1 MKAAAAQHQNVHRSF
16 ATPTGGGRR
25 KLAFSTLAVFGA
37 LESKATEARGGC
49 SQNQVQYEGALTKYT
64 SIIFCH
70 GIGSPREYL
79 SAANFIDALDRQGNR
94 ENPSELG
101 YIREISSEIEA
112 SSKDKGSFRNYV
124 EFTRFQRIQD
134 KPRPVK
140 KYRVYEAYWAA
151 DQHKNPGIFGV
162 LLWTLKIAFT
172 FILTSASRWRKY
184 PTHKRRI
191 LNKIKVSGDL
201 RRKMEKRYSE
211 FDNSDN
217 RERFPKGRFRDF
229 QKYLSES
236 SSGQER
242 DNLQEL
248 ASAWRRGLKKGN
260 LEAFLK
266 AVVVATPLLAILVF
280 TYTFFFF
287 VSSKLVGT
295 IEFDFLQIEVPSQI
309 VAFLATL
316 LVASGAWVL
325 SRRLIS
331 DVMAWTTMHE
341 GHERFL
347 TRERRVNLAKDLIQD
362 VLLDNNCTRCVLVG
376 HSLGSAII
384 LDAFLRLNSHCRA
397 TNISEADREKSV
409 AEVRKVSHIF
419 TIGSPIQKIASLF
432 YADSGENHRY
442 HRVRHSNPYLLDQ
455 PAWGEHGGPR
465 IVNFWSRYDL
475 VSSEINCLLQA
486 MESNGDEGDAIG
498 VDNIEVAPIGT
509 PFPLAAH
516 SGYFNDPF
524 SMAVIYQSIAS
535 GNLSEARM
543 HRASFKSE
551 ISGWMNIILTA
562 LSFLFVASI
571 VLWISIDVND
581 GWLTAGVASMALIT
595 LSAVF
600 AVIRLDYRRHRGDAK
615 D

>member
-1 MKAAAAQHQNVHRSF
+1 M
-16 ATPTGGGRR
+16 RR
-25 KLAFSTLAVFGA
+25 RQAEAGASLHFSPLPFSWHWNLNLPRHAGVVCKTKYNMGD
-37 LESKATEARGGC
+37 
-49 SQNQVQYEGALTKYT
+49 ALTKYT

-101 YIREISSEIEA
+101 YIRRISSKIEA

-124 EFTRFQRIQD
+124 AFTRYQHIRGE
-134 KPRPVK
+134 PRPVK
-140 KYRVYEAYWAA
+140 KYRVYEAYWAG
-151 DQHKNPGIFGV
+151 DQNKSPGILGV
-162 LLWTLKIAFT
+162 LLWILKIAFT
-172 FILTSASRWRKY
+172 FALTATARWRKY

-191 LNKIKVSGDL
+191 LNKIEASGDL

-217 RERFPKGRFRDF
+217 RGRFPKGRFRDF
-229 QKYLSES
+229 QEYLSES

-242 DNLQEL
+242 GDLQEL
-248 ASAWRRGLKKGN
+248 ASAWRRGLKKNN

-266 AVVVATPLLAILVF
+266 VVVVSTPLLTLLVF
-280 TYTFFFF
+280 TYTLFFF

-316 LVASGAWVL
+316 LAASGAWVL
-325 SRRLIS
+325 SRRLVS

-362 VLLDNNCTRCVLVG
+362 VLSDNNCTRCVLVG

-397 TNISEADREKSV
+397 TNISKADREKFV

-486 MESNGDEGDAIG
+486 MESNGDERDAIG

-535 GNLSEARM
+535 GNISEARM
-543 HRASFKSE
+543 HRARFKSE
-551 ISGWMNIILTA
+551 ISGWIKIILMA
-562 LSFLFVASI
+562 LCFLFAASI

-581 GWLTAGVASMALIT
+581 GWFTAGVASMALIT